1 MNSNELAGSAPFSG
15 PPPVAAAPL
24 SGRGYFEL
32 IDAILRRREDF
43 FAEIFEGRKLRSITR
58 MFVVTIAVLSLVYG
72 ITMGASSFGA
82 GFNRGFLQM
91 VSSGLKVPALYLL
104 TLAICFPA
112 LFIILVLMGS
122 KLSFTQ
128 TLSLILL
135 ALTLNSIL
143 LAACAPIVFF
153 FIITGSTYDFVKL
166 LHVAVMAFSGA
177 WAMAALW
184 HGLREMCEKSNL
196 YPKQAIRIMQVWILV
211 FGFVGTQMAWSLRPF
226 VGAPSE
232 PFKVFRGEL
241 EGNFYS
247 AVAHSVAKIFTPG
260 KSGPE
265 AGGKSRD

>member
-1 MNSNELAGSAPFSG
+1 MISNNIAGNAPFPEPAGISPSSKG
-15 PPPVAAAPL
+15 FT
-24 SGRGYFEL
+24 YFEL
-32 IDAILRRREDF
+32 MDGILRRREDF
-43 FAEIFEGRKLRSITR
+43 FAEIFEARNLRGMLR
-58 MFVVTIAVLSLVYG
+58 MFVLTIAVLSLVYG
-72 ITMGASSFGA
+72 ATMGASSFA
-82 GFNRGFLQM
+82 GGLDRGLAQM
-91 VSSGLKVPALYLL
+91 LSSGVKVPALYLL

-122 KLSFTQ
+122 KLSFAQ
-128 TLSLILL
+128 TMSLILL

-153 FIITGSTYDFVKL
+153 FIITGSSYDFVKV

-196 YPKQAIRIMQVWILV
+196 YPKKAIRMMQIWILV

-226 VGAPSE
+226 VGSPE
-232 PFKVFRGEL
+232 RPFTMFRGEQ

-247 AVAHSVAKIFTPG
+247 GVAHSIAKIFTPG
-260 KSGPE
+260 KAVPTGE
-265 AGGKSRD
+265 GHARD